1 MHEREGVPIL
11 IYGNGLFEYILRTE
25 DGEESIWN
33 SNEGYDIINVIKMK
47 TKLTKEEIL
56 TMSNEELMDKTNDC
70 AVDIHYNDGRLT
82 QLCANDLQ
90 SFDKGSFTFSTRT
103 GIQIN
108 LHEVSYLQVIEP

>member
-47 TKLTKEEIL
+47 TKPTKEEIL

-82 QLCANDLQ
+82 RRAL
-90 SFDKGSFTFSTRT
+90 FSNILKSC
-103 GIQIN
+103 G
-108 LHEVSYLQVIEP
+108 